1 MGKFFMLQR
10 KKWSIEKFG
19 VLPKLRELTIDGGW
33 KPRPP
38 TPHLACLPHCMQQ
51 SHLKEGMCGAHFR
64 RAGLFPL
71 HCSILLEGRF
81 GGEWPISSCPAESFP
96 TPSGPYVDGGKGV
109 RKTQLG
115 HIDVEWGTDVEI
127 LAWLIAQRVRS
138 RRWSE
143 DKGVLLLVPGRWYV
157 MIREE
162 SEGCRS
168 SEWICKY
175 AVKSKW
181 C

>member
-115 HIDVEWGTDVEI
+115 HIDVEWGGDSGLTYRSESQEQA
-127 LAWLIAQRVRS
+127 LKWRQRCSAAGTRKVVCD
-138 RRWSE
+138 
-143 DKGVLLLVPGRWYV
+143 DKRGIWRLQIFRVDL
-157 MIREE
+157 
-162 SEGCRS
+162 
-168 SEWICKY
+168 
-175 AVKSKW
+175 
-181 C
+181 